1 MRLSLSLHCMF
12 FIWQYSCI
20 MDRHSNFYILYH
32 ALFII
37 QATRSSLRIG
47 HFKLTIILG
56 KWLNL
61 TSPRPLVNRAQS
73 QYLKI
78 AIIYIWY
85 AITGHL
91 FVLLF
96 TRIWHTHG
104 FIYSLQY
111 STEVLLICFVTHIPW
126 TTILLLN

>member
-37 QATRSSLRIG
+37 QATRSRLRIG
-47 HFKLTIILG
+47 HFKLTIIFREM
-56 KWLNL
+56 
-61 TSPRPLVNRAQS
+61 TEP
-73 QYLKI
+73 YLPEAVGEQGAITIFKI

-96 TRIWHTHG
+96 IRIWHTHG

-111 STEVLLICFVTHIPW
+111 STEVLLICFATHIPW
-126 TTILLLN
+126 TTILFLN